1 MLRDDRARPGRRLRP
16 GRAVDHRHAHDG
28 GWLVNGRKWFIT
40 GADGAAYTICM
51 ARTSGSPGD
60 RGGATMLLID
70 ADTPGMRITRHIDTL
85 DEGFFGGHC
94 ELELHDVFVPD
105 EAVLGA
111 VDEGFQHAQ
120 VRLAPAR
127 LTHCMRWLGIARHA
141 QDIAVHRAAER
152 ELFGSRLGDLGM
164 VQAMVA
170 DSEIDLAA
178 SRLLIWQGC
187 AELDQGRSAAQ
198 SSSIAK
204 TFVAEAVGRVVDRS
218 VQICG
223 ALGISGDIAALA
235 LRPRDPPVPHLRR
248 LLGDAPLGD
257 REAHAASGRA
267 EPVQLTSFCLDFA
280 VRHAQTE
287 VDSVQFTYRK
297 DPAMAVTDH
306 VVLEKDGEIARV
318 WLNRPHKKNAV
329 TVELLHR
336 LDEIIR
342 EVDSDPDLRV
352 LILRG
357 REGTFCSGF
366 DLDELLA
373 DYVGTTTAMEVA
385 VLSAKVCDRLYSM
398 NTPSV
403 AVLEGYVTA
412 GGFELMISCDFAVS
426 ADDAQ
431 IGDFHIRR
439 ALFGGAGPIY
449 RLPRMIGIRKTKEL
463 MLTGKL
469 LSGKEAVDFD
479 LINASAPAE
488 ELDQLVKDFIAP
500 IIDKSPFAMR
510 LTKMTI
516 DRGLDAD
523 IQSLMVM
530 EHLAVGNALQ
540 SEDAREGVNA
550 FLEKRE
556 PKWVGR

>member
-1 MLRDDRARPGRRLRP
+1 MP
-16 GRAVDHRHAHDG
+16 
-28 GWLVNGRKWFIT
+28 
-40 GADGAAYTICM
+40 
-51 ARTSGSPGD
+51 
-60 RGGATMLLID
+60 
-70 ADTPGMRITRHIDTL
+70 
-85 DEGFFGGHC
+85 
-94 ELELHDVFVPD
+94 
-105 EAVLGA
+105 
-111 VDEGFQHAQ
+111 
-120 VRLAPAR
+120 
-127 LTHCMRWLGIARHA
+127 
-141 QDIAVHRAAER
+141 
-152 ELFGSRLGDLGM
+152 
-164 VQAMVA
+164 
-170 DSEIDLAA
+170 
-178 SRLLIWQGC
+178 
-187 AELDQGRSAAQ
+187 
-198 SSSIAK
+198 
-204 TFVAEAVGRVVDRS
+204 
-218 VQICG
+218 
-223 ALGISGDIAALA
+223 
-235 LRPRDPPVPHLRR
+235 
-248 LLGDAPLGD
+248 
-257 REAHAASGRA
+257 
-267 EPVQLTSFCLDFA
+267 
-280 VRHAQTE
+280 
-287 VDSVQFTYRK
+287 
-297 DPAMAVTDH
+297 VTDH

-329 TVELLHR
+329 TVELLRR

-403 AVLEGYVTA
+403 AVLEGFVTA

-426 ADDAQ
+426 ADSAQ

-469 LSGKEAVDFD
+469 LSGQQAVDFG
-479 LINASAPAE
+479 LINASAPDE
-488 ELDQLVKDFIAP
+488 ELEELVKDFIAP
-500 IIDKSPFAMR
+500 LIDKSPFMMR

>member
-1 MLRDDRARPGRRLRP
+1 MSVDDDIQFERD
-16 GRAVDHRHAHDG
+16 
-28 GWLVNGRKWFIT
+28 K
-40 GADGAAYTICM
+40 
-51 ARTSGSPGD
+51 
-60 RGGATMLLID
+60 
-70 ADTPGMRITRHIDTL
+70 
-85 DEGFFGGHC
+85 
-94 ELELHDVFVPD
+94 DV
-105 EAVLGA
+105 
-111 VDEGFQHAQ
+111 
-120 VRLAPAR
+120 
-127 LTHCMRWLGIARHA
+127 
-141 QDIAVHRAAER
+141 
-152 ELFGSRLGDLGM
+152 
-164 VQAMVA
+164 
-170 DSEIDLAA
+170 
-178 SRLLIWQGC
+178 
-187 AELDQGRSAAQ
+187 
-198 SSSIAK
+198 
-204 TFVAEAVGRVVDRS
+204 
-218 VQICG
+218 
-223 ALGISGDIAALA
+223 
-235 LRPRDPPVPHLRR
+235 
-248 LLGDAPLGD
+248 
-257 REAHAASGRA
+257 
-267 EPVQLTSFCLDFA
+267 
-280 VRHAQTE
+280 
-287 VDSVQFTYRK
+287 
-297 DPAMAVTDH
+297 
-306 VVLEKDGEIARV
+306 ARV
-318 WLNRPHKKNAV
+318 WLNRPWKKNCV
-329 TVELLHR
+329 TLPILNR
-336 LDEIIR
+336 LDEIIT
-342 EVDSDPDLRV
+342 EVDADPELRV
-352 LILRG
+352 LVLRG
-357 REGTFCSGF
+357 RGNTFCSGF
-366 DLDELLA
+366 DLDSLKA
-373 DYVGTTTAMEVA
+373 DFIGSSTAIDVA

-412 GGFELMISCDFAVS
+412 GGFELMISCDFAVA

-488 ELDQLVKDFIAP
+488 ELDELVKDFIAP

>member
-1 MLRDDRARPGRRLRP
+1 
-16 GRAVDHRHAHDG
+16 
-28 GWLVNGRKWFIT
+28 
-40 GADGAAYTICM
+40 M
-51 ARTSGSPGD
+51 ART
-60 RGGATMLLID
+60 
-70 ADTPGMRITRHIDTL
+70 
-85 DEGFFGGHC
+85 
-94 ELELHDVFVPD
+94 
-105 EAVLGA
+105 
-111 VDEGFQHAQ
+111 
-120 VRLAPAR
+120 
-127 LTHCMRWLGIARHA
+127 
-141 QDIAVHRAAER
+141 
-152 ELFGSRLGDLGM
+152 
-164 VQAMVA
+164 
-170 DSEIDLAA
+170 
-178 SRLLIWQGC
+178 
-187 AELDQGRSAAQ
+187 
-198 SSSIAK
+198 
-204 TFVAEAVGRVVDRS
+204 
-218 VQICG
+218 
-223 ALGISGDIAALA
+223 
-235 LRPRDPPVPHLRR
+235 
-248 LLGDAPLGD
+248 
-257 REAHAASGRA
+257 
-267 EPVQLTSFCLDFA
+267 
-280 VRHAQTE
+280 
-287 VDSVQFTYRK
+287 
-297 DPAMAVTDH
+297 DH
-306 VVLEKDGEIARV
+306 VTLEKDGEIARV

-336 LDEIIR
+336 LDEIISD
-342 EVDSDPDLRV
+342 VDSDPEIRV

-479 LINASAPAE
+479 LINASAPAD

>member
-1 MLRDDRARPGRRLRP
+1 
-16 GRAVDHRHAHDG
+16 
-28 GWLVNGRKWFIT
+28 
-40 GADGAAYTICM
+40 M
-51 ARTSGSPGD
+51 A
-60 RGGATMLLID
+60 L
-70 ADTPGMRITRHIDTL
+70 
-85 DEGFFGGHC
+85 
-94 ELELHDVFVPD
+94 
-105 EAVLGA
+105 
-111 VDEGFQHAQ
+111 
-120 VRLAPAR
+120 
-127 LTHCMRWLGIARHA
+127 
-141 QDIAVHRAAER
+141 
-152 ELFGSRLGDLGM
+152 
-164 VQAMVA
+164 
-170 DSEIDLAA
+170 
-178 SRLLIWQGC
+178 
-187 AELDQGRSAAQ
+187 
-198 SSSIAK
+198 
-204 TFVAEAVGRVVDRS
+204 
-218 VQICG
+218 
-223 ALGISGDIAALA
+223 
-235 LRPRDPPVPHLRR
+235 
-248 LLGDAPLGD
+248 
-257 REAHAASGRA
+257 
-267 EPVQLTSFCLDFA
+267 
-280 VRHAQTE
+280 
-287 VDSVQFTYRK
+287 
-297 DPAMAVTDH
+297 TDH
-306 VVLEKDGEIARV
+306 VILEKDGEIARV

-336 LDEIIR
+336 LDEIISD
-342 EVDSDPDLRV
+342 VDSDPDVRV

-357 REGTFCSGF
+357 RDGTFCSGF

-403 AVLEGYVTA
+403 AVLEGFVTA

>member
-1 MLRDDRARPGRRLRP
+1 
-16 GRAVDHRHAHDG
+16 
-28 GWLVNGRKWFIT
+28 
-40 GADGAAYTICM
+40 
-51 ARTSGSPGD
+51 
-60 RGGATMLLID
+60 
-70 ADTPGMRITRHIDTL
+70 
-85 DEGFFGGHC
+85 
-94 ELELHDVFVPD
+94 
-105 EAVLGA
+105 
-111 VDEGFQHAQ
+111 
-120 VRLAPAR
+120 
-127 LTHCMRWLGIARHA
+127 
-141 QDIAVHRAAER
+141 
-152 ELFGSRLGDLGM
+152 
-164 VQAMVA
+164 
-170 DSEIDLAA
+170 
-178 SRLLIWQGC
+178 
-187 AELDQGRSAAQ
+187 
-198 SSSIAK
+198 
-204 TFVAEAVGRVVDRS
+204 
-218 VQICG
+218 
-223 ALGISGDIAALA
+223 
-235 LRPRDPPVPHLRR
+235 
-248 LLGDAPLGD
+248 
-257 REAHAASGRA
+257 
-267 EPVQLTSFCLDFA
+267 
-280 VRHAQTE
+280 
-287 VDSVQFTYRK
+287 
-297 DPAMAVTDH
+297 MAVTDH

-336 LDEIIR
+336 LDEIIS

-403 AVLEGYVTA
+403 AVLEGHVTA

-488 ELDQLVKDFIAP
+488 ALDELVKDFIAP
-500 IIDKSPFAMR
+500 LIDKSPFAMR

>member
-1 MLRDDRARPGRRLRP
+1 MP
-16 GRAVDHRHAHDG
+16 
-28 GWLVNGRKWFIT
+28 
-40 GADGAAYTICM
+40 
-51 ARTSGSPGD
+51 
-60 RGGATMLLID
+60 
-70 ADTPGMRITRHIDTL
+70 
-85 DEGFFGGHC
+85 
-94 ELELHDVFVPD
+94 
-105 EAVLGA
+105 
-111 VDEGFQHAQ
+111 
-120 VRLAPAR
+120 
-127 LTHCMRWLGIARHA
+127 
-141 QDIAVHRAAER
+141 
-152 ELFGSRLGDLGM
+152 
-164 VQAMVA
+164 
-170 DSEIDLAA
+170 
-178 SRLLIWQGC
+178 
-187 AELDQGRSAAQ
+187 
-198 SSSIAK
+198 
-204 TFVAEAVGRVVDRS
+204 
-218 VQICG
+218 
-223 ALGISGDIAALA
+223 
-235 LRPRDPPVPHLRR
+235 
-248 LLGDAPLGD
+248 
-257 REAHAASGRA
+257 
-267 EPVQLTSFCLDFA
+267 
-280 VRHAQTE
+280 
-287 VDSVQFTYRK
+287 
-297 DPAMAVTDH
+297 VTDH

-479 LINASAPAE
+479 LINASAPGRGARPAGQGLHRADHRQE
-488 ELDQLVKDFIAP
+488 PVRDAADQDDDRPRPRRRHPVADGDGAP
-500 IIDKSPFAMR
+500 RRRQRAAV
-510 LTKMTI
+510 
-516 DRGLDAD
+516 RGRPRGR
-523 IQSLMVM
+523 QRVP
-530 EHLAVGNALQ
+530 
-540 SEDAREGVNA
+540 REA
-550 FLEKRE
+550 
-556 PKWVGR
+556 

>member
-1 MLRDDRARPGRRLRP
+1 
-16 GRAVDHRHAHDG
+16 
-28 GWLVNGRKWFIT
+28 
-40 GADGAAYTICM
+40 
-51 ARTSGSPGD
+51 
-60 RGGATMLLID
+60 
-70 ADTPGMRITRHIDTL
+70 
-85 DEGFFGGHC
+85 
-94 ELELHDVFVPD
+94 
-105 EAVLGA
+105 
-111 VDEGFQHAQ
+111 
-120 VRLAPAR
+120 
-127 LTHCMRWLGIARHA
+127 
-141 QDIAVHRAAER
+141 
-152 ELFGSRLGDLGM
+152 
-164 VQAMVA
+164 
-170 DSEIDLAA
+170 
-178 SRLLIWQGC
+178 
-187 AELDQGRSAAQ
+187 
-198 SSSIAK
+198 
-204 TFVAEAVGRVVDRS
+204 
-218 VQICG
+218 
-223 ALGISGDIAALA
+223 
-235 LRPRDPPVPHLRR
+235 
-248 LLGDAPLGD
+248 
-257 REAHAASGRA
+257 
-267 EPVQLTSFCLDFA
+267 
-280 VRHAQTE
+280 
-287 VDSVQFTYRK
+287 
-297 DPAMAVTDH
+297 MAVTDH
-306 VVLEKDGEIARV
+306 VMLEKDGEIARV

-488 ELDQLVKDFIAP
+488 ELDELVKDFIAP

>member
-1 MLRDDRARPGRRLRP
+1 
-16 GRAVDHRHAHDG
+16 
-28 GWLVNGRKWFIT
+28 
-40 GADGAAYTICM
+40 
-51 ARTSGSPGD
+51 
-60 RGGATMLLID
+60 
-70 ADTPGMRITRHIDTL
+70 
-85 DEGFFGGHC
+85 
-94 ELELHDVFVPD
+94 
-105 EAVLGA
+105 
-111 VDEGFQHAQ
+111 
-120 VRLAPAR
+120 
-127 LTHCMRWLGIARHA
+127 
-141 QDIAVHRAAER
+141 
-152 ELFGSRLGDLGM
+152 M
-164 VQAMVA
+164 VQ
-170 DSEIDLAA
+170 
-178 SRLLIWQGC
+178 
-187 AELDQGRSAAQ
+187 
-198 SSSIAK
+198 
-204 TFVAEAVGRVVDRS
+204 
-218 VQICG
+218 
-223 ALGISGDIAALA
+223 
-235 LRPRDPPVPHLRR
+235 
-248 LLGDAPLGD
+248 
-257 REAHAASGRA
+257 
-267 EPVQLTSFCLDFA
+267 
-280 VRHAQTE
+280 
-287 VDSVQFTYRK
+287 
-297 DPAMAVTDH
+297 TDH
-306 VVLEKDGEIARV
+306 VVLEKDGDIARV

-336 LDEIIR
+336 LDEIIV
-342 EVDSDPDLRV
+342 EVDNDPDLRV
-352 LILRG
+352 LVLRG
-357 REGTFCSGF
+357 RENTFCSGF

-373 DYVGTTTAMEVA
+373 NYVGTSTAMEVA

-403 AVLEGYVTA
+403 AVLEGHVTA
-412 GGFELMISCDFAVS
+412 GGFELMISCDFAVAS
-426 ADDAQ
+426 EDAL

-469 LSGKEAVDFD
+469 LTGREAVDFD
-479 LINASAPAE
+479 LINAAAPAE

>member
-1 MLRDDRARPGRRLRP
+1 
-16 GRAVDHRHAHDG
+16 
-28 GWLVNGRKWFIT
+28 
-40 GADGAAYTICM
+40 
-51 ARTSGSPGD
+51 
-60 RGGATMLLID
+60 
-70 ADTPGMRITRHIDTL
+70 
-85 DEGFFGGHC
+85 
-94 ELELHDVFVPD
+94 
-105 EAVLGA
+105 
-111 VDEGFQHAQ
+111 
-120 VRLAPAR
+120 
-127 LTHCMRWLGIARHA
+127 
-141 QDIAVHRAAER
+141 
-152 ELFGSRLGDLGM
+152 
-164 VQAMVA
+164 
-170 DSEIDLAA
+170 
-178 SRLLIWQGC
+178 
-187 AELDQGRSAAQ
+187 
-198 SSSIAK
+198 
-204 TFVAEAVGRVVDRS
+204 
-218 VQICG
+218 
-223 ALGISGDIAALA
+223 
-235 LRPRDPPVPHLRR
+235 
-248 LLGDAPLGD
+248 
-257 REAHAASGRA
+257 
-267 EPVQLTSFCLDFA
+267 
-280 VRHAQTE
+280 
-287 VDSVQFTYRK
+287 
-297 DPAMAVTDH
+297 MAVTDH

-342 EVDSDPDLRV
+342 EVDDDPEIRV

-403 AVLEGYVTA
+403 AVLEGFVTA
-412 GGFELMISCDFAVS
+412 GGFELMISCDFAVA

-469 LSGKEAVDFD
+469 LSGTEAVDFD